1 MRVFCAGEMV
11 EKRRK
16 FSLFKE
22 KQLASFV
29 HPFRV
34 SQRKILPVS
43 FSIYD
48 SLIMAIYLTVILSI
62 GFFYSR
68 KKEKTTEDYFLA
80 GRNSGWVAVG
90 LSIFATN
97 ISSEHFIGLA
107 GAGASRGFAVAQFE
121 LMAIFILIILGWF
134 IAPIVLKSGV
144 QTMPEFLEK
153 RFDRRSRK
161 VFAVISIATYLFTKI
176 TVTLFAGGLL
186 FTKIFGIN
194 IYTSAIIIVL
204 ITGLYSVTGGATAI
218 VKTHYLQAILM
229 ILGAVTL
236 TLFGLNEVGGFSA
249 LHAKLPSDFF
259 TMFKGISDPDY
270 PWTGIIFGAPII
282 AFWYWCTDQFIMQRL
297 LGAKNIENARRGSLL
312 AAFLKITP
320 IFILVLP
327 GLISAALYPEAK
339 GDDAYPALM
348 TSNLL
353 PVGVK
358 GFVVTG
364 LVAAI
369 MSSLASA
376 FNSSS
381 AIFTNDYY
389 KPRNPE
395 SSERKLVLI
404 GRLATMVT
412 VVGAILMVSFVKL
425 ISSQVYL
432 FLQNVQA
439 FISPPITAVFIFG
452 LFFKQIT
459 GRAAIW
465 TLVIGET
472 IGILRLVAQLL
483 VQMNMTTSPLLI
495 SFVSINFLHFAIL
508 LFLFCS
514 FLILAF
520 SFAAKPERKEISH
533 VPFLFPDTLKEIKFN
548 LNHLGSVSR
557 DRLNIVISAFLLLL
571 ILGLWSIWN

>member
-1 MRVFCAGEMV
+1 MSAFYRKTVGIFCA
-11 EKRRK
+11 KLKHLIRK
-16 FSLFKE
+16 VLT
-22 KQLASFV
+22 
-29 HPFRV
+29 
-34 SQRKILPVS
+34 VS
-43 FSIYD
+43 FSIFD
-48 SLIMAIYLTVILSI
+48 SLILAIYLTVILSI

-121 LMAIFILIILGWF
+121 LMAIFILITLGWF
-134 IAPIVLKSGV
+134 IAPILLKSGV

-161 VFAVISIATYLFTKI
+161 VFAVISIVTYLFTKI

-218 VKTHYLQAILM
+218 VKTHYVQAILM

-236 TLFGLNEVGGFSA
+236 TLFGLHEVGGFSA
-249 LHAKLPSDFF
+249 LQAKLPSDFF
-259 TMFKGISDPDY
+259 SMFKGISDPDY

-282 AFWYWCTDQFIMQRL
+282 AFWYWCTDQFIVQRL
-297 LGAKNIENARRGSLL
+297 LSAKNIENARRGSLL

-327 GLISAALYPEAK
+327 GLISAVLYPEAK
-339 GDDAYPALM
+339 GDDAYPALI

-358 GFVVTG
+358 GFVVAG
-364 LVAAI
+364 LLAAI

-389 KPRNPE
+389 KPKNPE

-452 LFFKQIT
+452 LIFKHVT

-465 TLVIGET
+465 TLIIGEI
-472 IGILRLVAQLL
+472 IGIFRLTAQLL
-483 VQMNMTTSPLLI
+483 VQMNMTTSPLI
-495 SFVSINFLHFAIL
+495 INFVSINFLHFAIL

-514 FLILAF
+514 ILILVV
-520 SFAAKPERKEISH
+520 SFAFKAEKKEFSRIS
-533 VPFLFPDTLKEIKFN
+533 FLFPDTFREIKFN

-557 DRLNIVISAFLLLL
+557 DRSNIVISAFILLL
-571 ILGLWSIWN
+571 IIGLWSLWN

>member
-1 MRVFCAGEMV
+1 
-11 EKRRK
+11 
-16 FSLFKE
+16 
-22 KQLASFV
+22 
-29 HPFRV
+29 
-34 SQRKILPVS
+34 
-43 FSIYD
+43 
-48 SLIMAIYLTVILSI
+48 
-62 GFFYSR
+62 
-68 KKEKTTEDYFLA
+68 
-80 GRNSGWVAVG
+80 
-90 LSIFATN
+90 
-97 ISSEHFIGLA
+97 
-107 GAGASRGFAVAQFE
+107 
-121 LMAIFILIILGWF
+121 
-134 IAPIVLKSGV
+134 
-144 QTMPEFLEK
+144 MPEFLEK

-520 SFAAKPERKEISH
+520 SFALKPERKEISH

-571 ILGLWSIWN
+571 IIGLWSIWN

>member
-1 MRVFCAGEMV
+1 M
-11 EKRRK
+11 
-16 FSLFKE
+16 S
-22 KQLASFV
+22 S
-29 HPFRV
+29 
-34 SQRKILPVS
+34 S
-43 FSIYD
+43 FSIFD
-48 SLIMAIYLTVILSI
+48 SLILVTYLAVVLGI
-62 GFFYSR
+62 GFYYSR
-68 KKEKTTEDYFLA
+68 KKEKSTEDFFLA
-80 GRNSGWVAVG
+80 GRNSGWIAVG

-97 ISSEHFIGLA
+97 ISSEHFVGLA
-107 GAGASRGFAVAQFE
+107 GAGAARGFAVGQFE
-121 LMAIFILIILGWF
+121 LMAIFILILLGWF
-134 IAPIVLKSGV
+134 IAPILIKSGV

-161 VFAVISIATYLFTKI
+161 LFAVISIVTYLFTKI
-176 TVTLFAGGLL
+176 TVTLFASGLL

-204 ITGLYSVTGGATAI
+204 ITGLYSVTGGAAAI
-218 VKTHYLQAILM
+218 VKTHYLQAVLM

-236 TLFGLNEVGGFSA
+236 TLFGLHEVGGFSA
-249 LHAKLPSDFF
+249 LHAKLPADYFS
-259 TMFKGISDPDY
+259 MFKDISDPDY

-282 AFWYWCTDQFIMQRL
+282 AFWYWCTDQFIVQRML
-297 LGAKNIENARRGSLL
+297 SAKNIENARRGSLF
-312 AAFLKITP
+312 AAFLKISP

-327 GLISAALYPEAK
+327 GLIAAVLYPESR
-339 GDDAYPALM
+339 GDDAYPALISG
-348 TSNLL
+348 TLL
-353 PVGVK
+353 PMGVK
-358 GFVVTG
+358 GFVVAG
-364 LVAAI
+364 LLAAV

-452 LFFKQIT
+452 FLFKRIT

-465 TLVIGET
+465 TLVIGEI
-472 IGILRLVAQLL
+472 IGVARLCAQLM
-483 VQMNMTTSPLLI
+483 VQMNMTSSPFI
-495 SFVSINFLHFAIL
+495 IDFVSINFLHFAII
-508 LFLFCS
+508 LFLFSASLILVLSFVFEEQKTEASRVS
-514 FLILAF
+514 FLF
-520 SFAAKPERKEISH
+520 S
-533 VPFLFPDTLKEIKFN
+533 DTLKEIKFN

-557 DRLNIVISAFLLLL
+557 DRSNLIMSAFILLI
-571 ILGLWSIWN
+571 ILGLWSFWN

>member
-1 MRVFCAGEMV
+1 VNKALVIF
-11 EKRRK
+11 
-16 FSLFKE
+16 
-22 KQLASFV
+22 
-29 HPFRV
+29 
-34 SQRKILPVS
+34 RKIFVVS
-43 FSIYD
+43 FSILD
-48 SLIMAIYLTVILSI
+48 SLILAAYLTVVLSI

-68 KKEKTTEDYFLA
+68 KKDKTTEDYFLA
-80 GRNSGWVAVG
+80 GRNSGWIAVG

-121 LMAIFILIILGWF
+121 LMAIFILILLGWF
-134 IAPIVLKSGV
+134 IAPILIKSGV

-161 VFAVISIATYLFTKI
+161 LFAAISIVTYLFTKI

-194 IYTSAIIIVL
+194 IYTSGIIIVL

-218 VKTHYLQAILM
+218 VKTHYVQAIVM

-236 TLFGLNEVGGFSA
+236 TLFGLHEVGGFST
-249 LHAKLPSDFF
+249 LQAKLPADFF
-259 TMFKGISDPDY
+259 SMFKGASDPDY

-282 AFWYWCTDQFIMQRL
+282 AFWYWCTDQFIVQRL

-327 GLISAALYPEAK
+327 GLIAAVLYPEAK
-339 GDDAYPALM
+339 GDDAYPALI
-348 TSNLL
+348 SGSLL

-358 GFVVTG
+358 GFVVAG
-364 LVAAI
+364 LLAAV

-432 FLQNVQA
+432 FLQSVQA

-452 LFFKQIT
+452 LLFKRIT

-465 TLVIGET
+465 TLILGEI
-472 IGILRLVAQLL
+472 IGIFRLTTQLL
-483 VQMNMTTSPLLI
+483 VQMNMTNSPLLI

-508 LFLFCS
+508 LFVFCS
-514 FLILAF
+514 ALILALSF
-520 SFAAKPERKEISH
+520 SLVPERKEVSRIS
-533 VPFLFPDTLKEIKFN
+533 FLFPDTFKEIKFN
-548 LNHLGSVSR
+548 LNHLGSISR
-557 DRLNIVISAFLLLL
+557 DRSNLVMSAFILLI
-571 ILGLWSIWN
+571 ILGLWSLWN